1 MPKITIPPPVLSG
14 SGSKGP
20 RQSASQVNRPPPVT
34 SALWN
39 QAARKSNRVGRGAG
53 IDRTALADI
62 GFAAVAS
69 GSVRAINDIE
79 EIWRRLAAMAAMQER
94 HNRLVHPQW
103 EQQGHAYYRAVWVEC
118 AELLDHF
125 GWKWWKRQQADLDQV
140 RLEVIDIWH
149 FGLSEILRAGELN
162 RDLARRFGQAL
173 GKPAGRDFRLAVEA
187 LALSS
192 LTTRTFDLDAF
203 AAVMRA
209 LPLDFDQLYR
219 IYVGKNVLNAFRQ
232 THGYKSGDYRK
243 TWDGRE
249 DNEHLVEL
257 ASALDARS
265 DAFPEELAAA
275 LEKRYAESS

>member
-1 MPKITIPPPVLSG
+1 MQAG
-14 SGSKGP
+14 SAP
-20 RQSASQVNRPPPVT
+20 A
-34 SALWN
+34 
-39 QAARKSNRVGRGAG
+39 
-53 IDRTALADI
+53 IDDI
-62 GFAAVAS
+62 
-69 GSVRAINDIE
+69 D
-79 EIWRRLAAMAAMQER
+79 EIWRRLVAMAAMQER

-162 RDLARRFGQAL
+162 RDLARRFAQAL
-173 GKPAGRDFRLAVEA
+173 AKPAGGDFRLAVEA

-192 LTTRTFDLDAF
+192 LATRAFDLDAF
-203 AAVMRA
+203 AAVMRT